1 MRSLIHTA
9 ARSPIPREAITV
21 TLNLDDT
28 PRVNRALAC
37 LTDELNTTP
46 HLPDGPL
53 SARPQSRRRHRS
65 RPVVR
70 EPAER

>member
-1 MRSLIHTA
+1 
-9 ARSPIPREAITV
+9 V